1 LERVQTTR
9 ELNRTLLERQGLLRR
24 VERPAA
30 EMIEHLVGLQAQ
42 EPRDP
47 YVTLW
52 SRIDGFRPEELE
64 SLIEARKAVRMT
76 LMRGTLHLVTDR
88 DCLALRPAMQSV
100 CERLFWSGSPFGKQL
115 RKVDVD
121 VNEVVAAGRAHL
133 AEPLTRSQLRPL
145 LAERWPG
152 ADPDSLTYA
161 VAYLVPLV
169 QVPPRGLWSRSG
181 RATLTTADSWLG
193 RRVEASANPDD
204 AVRRY
209 LGAFGP
215 ASVRDI
221 AAWSGLTGV
230 REIVERLRGGLRT
243 FRDENGVELLDL
255 PDAPL
260 ADPGTPAPVR
270 FLAEYDNV
278 FLSHADRSRIVD
290 PADRPQFGSWDGRF
304 FRMVLVGGF
313 IRAVWRP
320 ENGDVVVKPLRR
332 LSKKDAAA
340 VEAEGRRLAAFI
352 GAGDVRIL
360 AS

>member
-1 LERVQTTR
+1 M
-9 ELNRTLLERQGLLRR
+9 LRR
-24 VERPAA
+24 EKRPAA
-30 EMIEHLVGLQAQ
+30 EVIEHLVGLQAQ

-52 SRIDGFRPEELE
+52 SRIEGFRPEELE
-64 SLIEARKAVRMT
+64 GLIEGREAVRMT

-88 DCLALRPAMQSV
+88 DCLALRPAMQRV

-115 RKVDVD
+115 REVDVD
-121 VNEVVAAGRAHL
+121 EVVAAGRAHL
-133 AEPLTRSQLRPL
+133 AKEPLTRSQLRPL
-145 LAERWPG
+145 LAERWPD
-152 ADPDSLTYA
+152 ADVDSLTYA

-193 RRVEASANPDD
+193 RRVKHSAKPDD

-209 LGAFGP
+209 LAAFGP
-215 ASVRDI
+215 ASVKDI
-221 AAWSGLTGV
+221 ATWSGLTGV

-243 FRDENGVELLDL
+243 FRDVNGVELFDV
-255 PDAPL
+255 PHAPL
-260 ADPGTPAPVR
+260 ADPTTPAPVR

-290 PADRPQFGSWDGRF
+290 PADRPQFGSWEGRF
-304 FRMVLVGGF
+304 FRIVLVDGF
-313 IRAVWRP
+313 IRAIWRP
-320 ENGDVVVKPLRR
+320 EDGDVVVKPVRR
-332 LSKKDAAA
+332 LSKKNVAA
-340 VEAEGRRLAAFI
+340 VEAEGRRLARFL

-360 AS
+360 AL